1 MTRGEVEDGFEIK
14 VQTALAGWADEGRL
28 HSGDSELLRGLV
40 RRLAARERRQR
51 AFHRWGVAG
60 AAGAALLLVVLSVPQ
75 LRWTLLATAYRVWMS
90 TDTGFRPKTDI
101 FQMREVHSLIM
112 SLGREDPFFRYLEY
126 TAPLTPVS
134 PVYLEVGDEVFRPL
148 YTYADPDRTL
158 LFFVQTMPAEG
169 LMDVRAA
176 YVGVPQPEVRPK
188 VSFMMFAR
196 SLLPETYGARRQM
209 GYIELPPPPPGSA
222 EILLKV
228 AYGGE
233 QREATVPVSPVREP
247 WRPQTVPVEKTVE
260 IAGGAITVQRVT
272 YGPAVARV
280 ELQLQGAAAD
290 YILGPQ
296 RARLQVPGVGLVRAI
311 HASDG
316 FPVNPDRTTVWVRFD
331 FPLPPDLKPPL
342 ELRLELAGQRL
353 IREPLRIPLNPAGY
367 RLPDGRQVGIQVS
380 RYPDGTYVSALKP
393 RAQTGSD
400 RIFLR
405 EPARVEDSRGGLRWT
420 HFYMDGQGSFS
431 GSSYDGRLSTAG
443 YDIGWLW
450 MAGAASR
457 WPRED
462 RWEPAPD
469 TRPVAITFSQYLSPM
484 QELGEILIQIPAP

>member
-1 MTRGEVEDGFEIK
+1 MTSRENGSELEAA
-14 VQTALAGWADEGRL
+14 VQTALAGWASEGRL
-28 HSGDSELLRGLV
+28 HPGDSELLRGLV

-51 AFHRWGVAG
+51 ALRWWGMTAVAV
-60 AAGAALLLVVLSVPQ
+60 AALLPVVLSVPQ
-75 LRWTLLATAYRVWMS
+75 LRWPLLTAVYRVWQS
-90 TDTGFRPKTDI
+90 TDTGFRPKTAI
-101 FQMREVHSLIM
+101 FEMREVHSLIL

-134 PVYLEVGDEVFRPL
+134 PVYLEVGGEVFRPL

-233 QREATVPVSPVREP
+233 QREATVPVPMVREP

-260 IAGGAITVQRVT
+260 IAGGAITVQRVI
-272 YGPAVARV
+272 YGLGVARV

-367 RLPDGRQVGIQVS
+367 RLPDGRSVDTLVRKQ
-380 RYPDGTYVSALKP
+380 PDGTYVSTLKA
-393 RAQTGSD
+393 RAQAGSD
-400 RIFLR
+400 RIFLH

-420 HFYMDGQGSFS
+420 EFSMDGRGFS
-431 GSSYDGRLSTAG
+431 GGSYDGRLSTAG

-450 MAGAASR
+450 VADAASR
-457 WPRED
+457 WPRQD